1 MLEIKK
7 EKKRIDKMKSIEDKK
22 KKFID
27 LHFENLV
34 FILRMHLDMSKEEV
48 LKEIEARLKDIK

>member
-1 MLEIKK
+1 MENK
-7 EKKRIDKMKSIEDKK
+7 EDK

-27 LHFENLV
+27 LHFENFV
-34 FILRMHLDMSKEEV
+34 FMLRMYLNMSKEEV

>member
-1 MLEIKK
+1 
-7 EKKRIDKMKSIEDKK
+7 MKSIEDKK